1 MRAFTYLGSV
11 LGIVLFTTANAAAFP
26 IAPVGTEGLP
36 VLVGGSPVIATYQGN
51 SASFSN
57 DLYLALDASGMP
69 GDDGVTGN
77 DLFIFNNQATP
88 VGSTKNLGSFLL
100 GTELIFRLHVNN
112 TGFDYFTGPASRNP
126 DSQLHAR
133 VQQNF
138 LPGESLVSFE
148 DLFNI
153 PEGANGFN
161 DLSFSFSN
169 TTSGPSIPE
178 PTSLLMLGVGVA
190 GAAVRR
196 RRATGPR

>member
-1 MRAFTYLGSV
+1 M
-11 LGIVLFTTANAAAFP
+11 TAN
-26 IAPVGTEGLP
+26 
-36 VLVGGSPVIATYQGN
+36 
-51 SASFSN
+51 
-57 DLYLALDASGMP
+57 DLSSS
-69 GDDGVTGN
+69 
-77 DLFIFNNQATP
+77 NQATP

-138 LPGESLVSFE
+138 LPGEALVSFE

-153 PEGANGFN
+153 PEGPAGYN

-169 TTSGPSIPE
+169 TTSSPSVPE
-178 PTSLLMLGVGVA
+178 PASVLLVGA
-190 GAAVRR
+190 GLWLAARR
-196 RRATGPR
+196 RR